1 MEGRLEN
8 PFDKIK
14 YLSHFIL
21 RAFLLAIVCLIVVLG
36 FVFCLYFGDILINS
50 NNPNYKSP
58 LFNGYVIVSQ
68 SMVPTI
74 NINDAIIV
82 KRVDHDKYKVGDI
95 ISFSSSDTY
104 YKGLTV
110 THRVI
115 NKENVN
121 KDSSI
126 YTTKGDNN
134 LVADYAGVKTDQIYG
149 RVLFIIPKIGYI
161 HTFFSKPSNFFG
173 CLLIPILMIIG
184 YDALKITRV
193 VVEKRKALS
202 E

>member
-1 MEGRLEN
+1 MKKVKYEN
-8 PFDKIK
+8 LSKFQ
-14 YLSHFIL
+14 YLSYFIG
-21 RAFLLAIVCLIVVLG
+21 RAFLLSIFC
-36 FVFCLYFGDILINS
+36 FVGILALMVTVYFGDLIINLGRGKS
-50 NNPNYKSP
+50 NRP
-58 LFNGYVIVSQ
+58 LFNSYVIVSQ

-82 KRVDHDKYKVGDI
+82 KRIDHDNYKIGDI
-95 ISFSSSDTY
+95 ISFSSSDIN

-110 THRVI
+110 THRI
-115 NKENVN
+115 VN
-121 KDSSI
+121 KQSSSNASSI

-184 YDALKITRV
+184 YDVLKITRV

>member
-1 MEGRLEN
+1 MEKVKYEN
-8 PFDKIK
+8 LSKFQ
-14 YLSHFIL
+14 YLSYFVG
-21 RAFLLAIVCLIVVLG
+21 RAFLLSIFCFVGLIALLVV
-36 FVFCLYFGDILINS
+36 VYFGDLIINLSSGKS
-50 NNPNYKSP
+50 NRP
-58 LFNGYVIVSQ
+58 LFNSYVIVSQ

-82 KRVDHDKYKVGDI
+82 KRVDHDNYKIGDI
-95 ISFSSSDTY
+95 ISFSSSDIN
-104 YKGLTV
+104 YKGLTI
-110 THRVI
+110 THRI
-115 NKENVN
+115 IDKQSSSDTN
-121 KDSSI
+121 SI

-161 HTFFSKPSNFFG
+161 HSFFSKPSNFFI

-184 YDALKITRV
+184 YDAFKIARV
-193 VVEKRKALS
+193 VVDKRKALS